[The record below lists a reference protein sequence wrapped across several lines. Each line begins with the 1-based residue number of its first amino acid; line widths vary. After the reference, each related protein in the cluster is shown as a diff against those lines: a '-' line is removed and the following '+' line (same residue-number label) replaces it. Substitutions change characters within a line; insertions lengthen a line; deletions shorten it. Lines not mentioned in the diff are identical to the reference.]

1 MCVTPDDSLYGCRV
15 ANEVTKSQH
24 TSHTHGVCVDSMD
37 SEAGDVGVIE
47 WEGVNWVQL
56 KFMIFILIRRCTL
69 SKAYEPINV
78 SS

>member
-1 MCVTPDDSLYGCRV
+1 
-15 ANEVTKSQH
+15 
-24 TSHTHGVCVDSMD
+24 MD